1 MQVFKNSTRLYYRPA
16 AGVSA
21 AISTYAA
28 ASQVGTAP
36 GAGSD
41 VVHITEEERQR
52 ILEDEQRQL
61 DQMKASAQYF
71 FGLSVS
77 SLIFIYYY

>member
-1 MQVFKNSTRLYYRPA
+1 M
-16 AGVSA
+16 SA

-28 ASQVGTAP
+28 ASQVGAAP

-61 DQMKASAQYF
+61 DQMKASTQHF
-71 FGLSVS
+71 FGLS
-77 SLIFIYYY
+77 LCFIAYFYIII